1 MIQGEGEV
9 FGADLTLTGVGVV
22 TVRAKQLGN
31 DDYEAAS
38 AVDRSVTVEQTSQTI
53 EIDVASPV
61 AWQAEPIEV
70 VIKTDSG
77 LSDFTF
83 EVLDGPGELGFTP
96 QYWFDRDGFGTKL
109 KLTGVGVV
117 TLVLSEPG
125 DARYAAAL
133 VQKQVTVTK
142 AEQTI
147 TFEDLASE
155 IAVQAA
161 AIELKATSTS
171 GLEVG
176 YEVVSEHVG
185 YYRTGF

>member
-1 MIQGEGEV
+1 MKHLLLTTIAAVLLVGCGES
-9 FGADLTLTGVGVV
+9 
-22 TVRAKQLGN
+22 QQ
-31 DDYEAAS
+31 S
-38 AVDRSVTVEQTSQTI
+38 APAPESKPAE
-53 EIDVASPV
+53 PV
-61 AWQAEPIEV
+61 AWQVEPIEV
-70 VIKTDSG
+70 LIKTDSG

-83 EVLDGPGELGFTP
+83 EVLDGPGELGFKP
-96 QYWFDRDGFGTKL
+96 QYWFDRDRFGTKL

-155 IAVQAA
+155 IAFLTA
-161 AIELKATSTS
+161 
-171 GLEVG
+171 
-176 YEVVSEHVG
+176 VSVEEIASKIACA
-185 YYRTGF
+185 